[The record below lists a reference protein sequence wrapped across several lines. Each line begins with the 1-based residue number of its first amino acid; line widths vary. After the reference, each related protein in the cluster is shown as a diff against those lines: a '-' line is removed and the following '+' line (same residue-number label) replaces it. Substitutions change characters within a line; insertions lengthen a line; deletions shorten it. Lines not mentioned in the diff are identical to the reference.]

1 MPVLLGTRPNG
12 IDKNSSLI
20 EESLDEGGENGA
32 TSPEPG
38 PEIPEI
44 TVTPPPQ
51 TGFSENLAETEGSG
65 RSSISESLLA
75 DEVDGVRPRRGRHG
89 RPGGLPDWATW
100 RLLDG
105 IKEIASASAAPD
117 VVGGSASKST

>member
-1 MPVLLGTRPNG
+1 MTSVTDVRQVTVVTGGAKSMIQYQRRQVLVIL
-12 IDKNSSLI
+12 
-20 EESLDEGGENGA
+20 
-32 TSPEPG
+32 
-38 PEIPEI
+38 
-44 TVTPPPQ
+44 
-51 TGFSENLAETEGSG
+51 GSG
-65 RSSISESLLA
+65 RSSIIESRLA

>member
-1 MPVLLGTRPNG
+1 MTLPLLWTRPNG
-12 IDKNSSLI
+12 IDKSSSLI

-51 TGFSENLAETEGSG
+51 TGFSENLVETEGMADIRTRILREFVDFASLPILV
-65 RSSISESLLA
+65 SIPDPSFTRIIQIRFCTKLAGLL
-75 DEVDGVRPRRGRHG
+75 P
-89 RPGGLPDWATW
+89 P
-100 RLLDG
+100 
-105 IKEIASASAAPD
+105 IKN
-117 VVGGSASKST
+117 